1 MCVRVCEVA
10 RLATKNRKAMTIG
23 KPKVNKTR
31 SRKSRDY
38 IGLTEEAQYFPVLR
52 FVFLGFSY
60 VFIVVRF
67 FVMSL
72 VTCVCECVSV

>member
-10 RLATKNRKAMTIG
+10 RLATKNRKTMTIG
-23 KPKVNKTR
+23 KPKENKTR
-31 SRKSRDY
+31 SRKSRNY

-60 VFIVVRF
+60 FSFFPF
-67 FVMSL
+67 FVICL
-72 VTCVCECVSV
+72 VTCACECASV